1 MKQAAALPARKPLP
15 AISRPGGWRGW
26 GMCRKSTKTGAGE
39 RDVAVSFGGAIF
51 VPGAMVYS
59 DSDVAQVMPQLE
71 HLAFRDAE

>member
-1 MKQAAALPARKPLP
+1 
-15 AISRPGGWRGW
+15 
-26 GMCRKSTKTGAGE
+26 MCRKSTKTGAGE